1 MRIVRRCALFICLLG
16 ASPWLSATT
25 VAQLSFDEV
34 IASAELVFE
43 GRVLAVEAR
52 ETGPRSIHTFVEFE
66 ILDVLK
72 GEYAGASIELSYLGG
87 RVGTRQLEVSEMQ
100 LPESGETGVYF
111 VESLQVQQLHPLVG
125 WSQGHYLI
133 EKDANGRAHVQS
145 AGHQPIRAVSIAPF
159 AAAQT
164 LNENGLASGVQI
176 QSIRDE
182 RSAMS
187 AAGFKALV
195 RERVQELAP

>member
-72 GEYAGASIELSYLGG
+72 GEYAGASIELSYLGAGSVPVSLKSARCNCLSRAKPVFILWSHCRSSSCTRWWAG
-87 RVGTRQLEVSEMQ
+87 R
-100 LPESGETGVYF
+100 
-111 VESLQVQQLHPLVG
+111 
-125 WSQGHYLI
+125 
-133 EKDANGRAHVQS
+133 
-145 AGHQPIRAVSIAPF
+145 
-159 AAAQT
+159 
-164 LNENGLASGVQI
+164 
-176 QSIRDE
+176 RDII
-182 RSAMS
+182 
-187 AAGFKALV
+187 
-195 RERVQELAP
+195 